1 MATLVQ
7 QLGQQPTRGKVVEDC
22 VAHIDAQVKTKG
34 LVIKGAYATI
44 KTIKKRFVP
53 EVVDG
58 LLDDWLNKVQ
68 PHYDTWAAQ
77 KQTSFAAFV
86 TARSE
91 DVAEDLLSVTDAR
104 AERTTHTTAKK
115 AYVKMRPSAK
125 TNVVEAIPELA
136 KLIERHLAT

>member
-1 MATLVQ
+1 MIRKTCSDGIIQVTTGGADYFA
-7 QLGQQPTRGKVVEDC
+7 GQS
-22 VAHIDAQVKTKG
+22 VKARAS
-34 LVIKGAYATI
+34 GALA
-44 KTIKKRFVP
+44 
-53 EVVDG
+53 
-58 LLDDWLNKVQ
+58 
-68 PHYDTWAAQ
+68 
-77 KQTSFAAFV
+77 FAAFV